1 MKKIFLLLP
10 NAFLYLNIC
19 GVLNSTFVNVGE
31 RQVNKTICKSIDIW
45 DVPSCIQTKLSTEI
59 EEAKSR
65 IVHSL
70 LMMLIPQCNGTQ
82 KSWCSNIFLRWDL
95 WILRNP
101 TIHKILGVT
110 HPSPYLLY
118 CECIY
123 SKTKRYV
130 KIPAS

>member
-19 GVLNSTFVNVGE
+19 GVLNSTFVKVGE

-82 KSWCSNIFLRWDL
+82 KS
-95 WILRNP
+95 
-101 TIHKILGVT
+101 
-110 HPSPYLLY
+110 
-118 CECIY
+118 
-123 SKTKRYV
+123 
-130 KIPAS
+130 